1 MDEALHH
8 QFSEIEGDH
17 WWFQGRRRVVASVLR
32 RYLPP
37 VPDGGHRIFDVGCG
51 SGEMVDMLRE
61 FGTVSAI
68 DPSPDAVARCRERFG
83 ADVQVDVGWV
93 PDDLPE
99 PGCVDV
105 VTAFD
110 VVEHLD
116 DDLGALGRIH
126 ALLPPN
132 GTLVVTVPAL
142 QLLWGPHDVL
152 SHHRR
157 RYTRAQLRDRLEM
170 AGFSIEAISYFN
182 TVLFPVVAAVRL
194 ARRLRRRSP
203 DTAASDFT
211 MPAPWV
217 NRVLL
222 ALLSSEAV
230 LLRAGS
236 LPIGVSIVAVA
247 RKQGDAPVP
256 PGSSPT

>member
-1 MDEALHH
+1 MDEVLHH

-17 WWFQGRRRVVASVLR
+17 WWFQGRRRIVASVLR
-32 RYLPP
+32 RYLPSGP
-37 VPDGGHRIFDVGCG
+37 GGRRIFDVGCG

-68 DPSPDAVARCRERFG
+68 DPSADAVAHCRERFG
-83 ADVQVDVGWV
+83 AEVQVDIGLV
-93 PDDLPE
+93 PDDLPG
-99 PGCVDV
+99 PGAVDV

-116 DDLGALGRIH
+116 DDLGALRRIN

-152 SHHRR
+152 NHHRR
-157 RYTRAQLRDRLEM
+157 RYTRARLRAQLET
-170 AGFSIEAISYFN
+170 AGFSIERISYFN

-194 ARRLRRRSP
+194 ARRLRPHPSREG
-203 DTAASDFT
+203 ASDFT
-211 MPAPWV
+211 MPSPLV

-222 ALLSSEAV
+222 GLLSSEAA
-230 LLRAGS
+230 LLRVAS

-247 RKQGDAPVP
+247 RTSGQARVP
-256 PGSSPT
+256 PEGLPA

>member
-32 RYLPP
+32 RHLPAP
-37 VPDGGHRIFDVGCG
+37 ADRAGGRRIFDVGCG
-51 SGEMVDMLRE
+51 SGEMVDMLQE
-61 FGTVSAI
+61 FGDVSAI
-68 DPSPDAVARCRERFG
+68 DPSPSAVQRCRERFG
-83 ADVQVDVGWV
+83 DAVHVEVGWV
-93 PDDLPE
+93 PDDLPLR
-99 PGCVDV
+99 GTVDT

-116 DDLGALGRIH
+116 DDRDALRRVH
-126 ALLPPN
+126 ALLPAN
-132 GTLVVTVPAL
+132 GVLVVTVPAL
-142 QLLWGPHDVL
+142 QALWGPHDVA

-157 RYTRAQLRDRLEM
+157 RYTRPQLRQRLEE
-170 AGFSIEAISYFN
+170 AGFSIEEISYFN

-194 ARRLRRRSP
+194 GRRLGRRRAEE
-203 DTAASDFT
+203 AASDFT
-211 MPAPWV
+211 MPSSLM
-217 NRVLL
+217 NRLLL

-247 RKQGDAPVP
+247 RKR
-256 PGSSPT
+256 